1 MMHHKAS
8 FEGVKTHCCM
18 IQKSINPGFE
28 LNRLIESVLE
38 SAGVRHYDA
47 AVNILEAVVL
57 FRKP

>member
-1 MMHHKAS
+1 
-8 FEGVKTHCCM
+8 M